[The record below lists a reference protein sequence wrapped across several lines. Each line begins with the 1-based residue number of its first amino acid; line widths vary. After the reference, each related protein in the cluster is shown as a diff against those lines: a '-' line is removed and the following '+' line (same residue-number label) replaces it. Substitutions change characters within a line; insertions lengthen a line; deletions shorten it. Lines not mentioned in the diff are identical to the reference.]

1 MTSGQSEVSKLS
13 LKYAKVNKKRRKTI
27 AIQNADDNID
37 EFSNVQKN
45 WQDLKSRDLT
55 LEEILDLESNN
66 EVTFYLLDPVLVN

>member
-13 LKYAKVNKKRRKTI
+13 LKYAKVNKKRRKTK

-66 EVTFYLLDPVLVN
+66 EVTF

>member
-27 AIQNADDNID
+27 AIQNDDDNID
-37 EFSNVQKN
+37 EFSNAQEKN
-45 WQDLKSRDLT
+45 WQDLKTRDLT

-66 EVTFYLLDPVLVN
+66 EVTFYLLDPVLI